1 MAQSSNDFSPP
12 IGPIVPKRTS
22 APIPPVVGGRRVVG
36 LGWVPDHPD
45 MRDLTLDDPSLTKDL
60 KAAKS
65 ILAKGSK
72 VKLPAKADNRAYC
85 SKIED
90 QENLGSCTAQAVVG
104 LLEYM
109 MRRSINN
116 HVDGSRLFVY
126 KVTRK
131 LLGWTGDT
139 GAYLR
144 STIKTVAAF
153 GMPPEQYFPYD
164 ISRYEDEPDA
174 FQYAF
179 AENYK
184 AIKYT
189 RLDPPGK
196 DAENTLENVKYAL
209 HAGYGV
215 VFGFSVYSSISDAAD
230 IPYPQTG
237 DKLDGGHAVMAVGY
251 DDGHKVGGKTV
262 PSLIIRNSWGIGWG
276 DKGYGYLP
284 YDYVLNGLAD
294 DFWTVFKSEWLLLK
308 QFG

>member
-1 MAQSSNDFSPP
+1 MAQTTYDFAPATQL
-12 IGPIVPKRTS
+12 IVPKRTS
-22 APIPPVVGGRRVVG
+22 EPIPPIVGGRRVVG

-45 MRDLTLDDPSLTKDL
+45 MRDLTLDDPDL
-60 KAAKS
+60 AKEFRASKS
-65 ILAKGSK
+65 ILAKGAK
-72 VKLPAKADNRAYC
+72 AKLPAKVDNRSYC

-104 LLEYM
+104 LMEYM
-109 MRRSINN
+109 MRRASNN

-144 STIKTVAAF
+144 STIKTISAF

-164 ISRYEDEPDA
+164 ISRYEEEPDA

-179 AENYK
+179 ADNYK

-189 RLDPPGK
+189 RLDPSGK
-196 DAENTLENVKYAL
+196 DAANTLENVKYAL
-209 HAGYGV
+209 AAGYGV
-215 VFGFSVYSSISDAAD
+215 VFGFSVYSSISNAAD
-230 IPYPQTG
+230 IPYPQKG

-251 DDGHKVGGKTV
+251 DDGRKVGGKTV
-262 PSLIIRNSWGIGWG
+262 PSLLIRNSWGIGWG
-276 DKGYGYLP
+276 EQGYGYLP
-284 YDYVLNGLAD
+284 YEYVLNGLAD
-294 DFWTVFKSEWLLLK
+294 DFWTVFKTAWIELK